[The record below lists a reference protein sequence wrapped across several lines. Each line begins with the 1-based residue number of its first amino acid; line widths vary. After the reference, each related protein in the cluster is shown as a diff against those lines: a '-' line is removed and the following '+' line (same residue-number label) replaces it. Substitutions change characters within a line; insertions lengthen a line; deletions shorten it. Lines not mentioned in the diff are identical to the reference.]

1 MFGKRWKF
9 GITLFLFL
17 CAALFSQ
24 PEKGSAEENKALQSA
39 VLRSLDNMGYER
51 LLIRDC
57 MISFSRRVVPSEE
70 NNGYFAYTR
79 FVNLRN
85 IVGIE
90 NLSVKEFRINDY
102 ETFELRSDLR
112 DSLESENLPIVF
124 KAWVIEK
131 FGQDL
136 WPYDHPKFHDQQ
148 TLEVE
153 YYLQA
158 YQPVFKDWN
167 RRVDYSAFGSATV
180 FSAYFIMNYETPEP
194 LEAFYSAILAYSRDK
209 GCSGGGS

>member
-17 CAALFSQ
+17 CAALFGQ

-90 NLSVKEFRINDY
+90 DLSVKKFKVNDY
-102 ETFELRSDLR
+102 ETFALRADLR
-112 DSLESENLPIVF
+112 YSLEAEKLPIVF
-124 KAWVIEK
+124 SSWVIEK

-136 WPYDHPKFHDQQ
+136 WPYGHPKFYDEN
-148 TLEVE
+148 TIEVE

-158 YQPVFKDWN
+158 YHSFFKDWN
-167 RRVDYSAFGSATV
+167 RRVDYSAFGSATS
-180 FSAYFIMNYETPEP
+180 FSGYFSINYETPEP